1 MQLQLPESEVLNMNL
16 LKKLRPSSRE
26 SSLFIILIVA
36 VGGTGLINPRFLT
49 GDGTRD
55 LLTSTSVVALL
66 AIGITPV
73 VVMRHIDLSIASTV
87 GLTAWLIA
95 DMCAKNPDFTWV
107 QCFIVGPLVGALVGI
122 LNGLLVAGLR
132 LPSLVVTL
140 GTLYIVRGLVYVIS
154 NSVDYNA
161 QEMPPSL
168 SEDLGQKVFFGL
180 LPFTF
185 FLVII
190 FMVVIAYF
198 MKYAKSGRD
207 AYAIG
212 SNPPAADLVGL
223 KVFRRTFLA
232 FVFSGAMAGLAAVFY
247 LMRFA
252 QVDSTAFYG
261 QELAVVAA
269 CVIGGVSIFGGTGT
283 AVGAV
288 IGALLVQTIQG
299 GLAALGVDAFWK
311 SAINGLLLIIAIYAD
326 RLLAVRSEKRLLQQR
341 IRERI

>member
-1 MQLQLPESEVLNMNL
+1 MNFL
-16 LKKLRPSSRE
+16 RRLKPSSRE
-26 SSLFIILIVA
+26 ASLALILIVA

-55 LLTSTSVVALL
+55 LFTSTSVVALL
-66 AIGITPV
+66 AIGIAPIV
-73 VVMRHIDLSIASTV
+73 IMRHIDLSISSTV
-87 GLTAWLIA
+87 GLTAWVVA
-95 DMCAKNPDFTWV
+95 DFSAKNPDFTWV
-107 QCFIVGPLVGALVGI
+107 QCFIIGPVIGIAVGI

-140 GTLYIVRGLVYVIS
+140 GTLYIVRGVVYVVS

-168 SEDLGQKVFFGL
+168 LDLGQKVFFGL

-185 FLVII
+185 LLVII
-190 FMVVIAYF
+190 AMLLMGFF
-198 MKYAKSGRD
+198 MKYTKPGRD

-212 SNPPAADLVGL
+212 SNPSAADLVGL

-232 FVFSGAMAGLAAVFY
+232 FVFSGFMAGLAGVFY

-269 CVIGGVSIFGGTGT
+269 VVIGGVTIAGGSGT
-283 AVGAV
+283 VVGAV

-311 SAINGLLLIIAIYAD
+311 SAVNGLLLIIAIYAD
-326 RLLAVRSEKRLLQQR
+326 RRLAARSEQRLLAQR
-341 IRERI
+341 IRERV

>member
-1 MQLQLPESEVLNMNL
+1 MNL
-16 LKKLRPSSRE
+16 LNKLTPSSRE
-26 SSLFIILIVA
+26 ASLGIILLIAIGV
-36 VGGTGLINPRFLT
+36 TGLINPRFLT

-168 SEDLGQKVFFGL
+168 IEDLGQKVFFGL

>member
-1 MQLQLPESEVLNMNL
+1 MIAL
-16 LKKLRPSSRE
+16 
-26 SSLFIILIVA
+26 
-36 VGGTGLINPRFLT
+36 
-49 GDGTRD
+49 D

-66 AIGITPV
+66 AIGIAPV

-95 DMCAKNPDFTWV
+95 DICAKNPDFTWV
-107 QCFIVGPLVGALVGI
+107 HCFIIGPIVGALVGV

-168 SEDLGQKVFFGL
+168 IEDLGQKVFFGL
-180 LPFTF
+180 LPLTF
-185 FLVII
+185 ALVII
-190 FMVVIAYF
+190 LMVLVAYF

-232 FVFSGAMAGLAAVFY
+232 FVFSGTMAGLAAVFY

-283 AVGAV
+283 VVGAV

-326 RLLAVRSEKRLLQQR
+326 RVLAVRSANRLLKQR
-341 IRERI
+341 IRERT

>member
-1 MQLQLPESEVLNMNL
+1 MDFLRK
-16 LKKLRPSSRE
+16 LKPSSRE
-26 SSLFIILIVA
+26 GSLAIILIIA

-55 LLTSTSVVALL
+55 LFTSTSVVALL
-66 AIGITPV
+66 AIGIAPIV
-73 VVMRHIDLSIASTV
+73 IMRHIDLSISSTV
-87 GLTAWLIA
+87 GLTAWVVA
-95 DMCAKNPDFTWV
+95 DFCAKNPDFTWV
-107 QCFIVGPLVGALVGI
+107 QCFIIGPVIGIAVGI

-140 GTLYIVRGLVYVIS
+140 GTLYIVRGVVYVVS

-168 SEDLGQKVFFGL
+168 LELGQKVFFGL

-185 FLVII
+185 LLVII
-190 FMVVIAYF
+190 AMLIMGFF
-198 MKYAKSGRD
+198 MKYTKAGRD

-212 SNPPAADLVGL
+212 SNPPAADLVGI

-232 FVFSGAMAGLAAVFY
+232 FVFSGFMAGLAGVFY

-269 CVIGGVSIFGGTGT
+269 VVIGGVTIAGGSGT
-283 AVGAV
+283 VVGAV

-311 SAINGLLLIIAIYAD
+311 SAVNGLLLIIAIYAD
-326 RLLAVRSEKRLLQQR
+326 RRLAARNEQKLLAQR
-341 IRERI
+341 IRERV

>member
-1 MQLQLPESEVLNMNL
+1 MNL
-16 LKKLRPSSRE
+16 LNKLKLSSRE
-26 SSLFIILIVA
+26 ASLGIILLIA
-36 VGGTGLINPRFLT
+36 VGVTGLINPRFLT

-107 QCFIVGPLVGALVGI
+107 QCFVVGPIIGALVGI

-154 NSVDYNA
+154 NSIDYNA

-168 SEDLGQKVFFGL
+168 IEDLGQKVFFGL

-185 FLVII
+185 SLVII
-190 FMVVIAYF
+190 FMIIIAYF

-283 AVGAV
+283 VVGAV

-326 RLLAVRSEKRLLQQR
+326 RVLAVRSEKRLLQQR
-341 IRERI
+341 IQERI

>member
-1 MQLQLPESEVLNMNL
+1 MNL
-16 LKKLRPSSRE
+16 LNKFKLSSRE
-26 SSLFIILIVA
+26 ASLGIILLIA
-36 VGGTGLINPRFLT
+36 VGVTGLINPRFLT

-107 QCFIVGPLVGALVGI
+107 QCFIVGPIIGALVGI

-154 NSVDYNA
+154 DSVDYNA

-168 SEDLGQKVFFGL
+168 IEDLGQRVYFGL

-185 FLVII
+185 SLVII
-190 FMVVIAYF
+190 FMVLIAYY

-232 FVFSGAMAGLAAVFY
+232 FVFSGTMAGLAAVFY

-283 AVGAV
+283 VVGAV

-311 SAINGLLLIIAIYAD
+311 AAINGLLLIIAIYAD
-326 RLLAVRSEKRLLQQR
+326 RVLAVRSEKRLLQQR